1 MDRSWINIPD
11 KLSSEYTNGIED
23 FISVTKQSLDA
34 KGMVVCPCT
43 RCVNKE
49 LQNLKMIN
57 LHLLTNGF
65 LSTYKRWYYHGE
77 LAADLENKTTFDSQ
91 VNNVEEE
98 HDDLASGL
106 NDTIGSEYFDI
117 GPTGD
122 FDGDSSFNV
131 SDKYN
136 VIFES
141 LHKPLYDNC
150 KYYVLKTVV
159 KLMNIKVLNKLT
171 DNGFDDILK
180 CFKDTLPE
188 GNHCPENY
196 CHTRKLLCEVGLG
209 YEQIDVY
216 QYDCALFYGE
226 NVNDI
231 SCPVCKCSRYVR
243 NKIPHKRLRWFPVK
257 ARLKRL
263 FSSKHTSKDM
273 RWHKEVRKEEPDILR
288 HPADGIA
295 WKHFDNIY
303 PDFAIDSRSV
313 RTGLASDGFNPFS
326 NLSSSY
332 SLWPV
337 ILIPYNMPPW
347 ASPNGTNYLMSLLI
361 PCLKSP
367 GKDYDVFLQP
377 LIKELKELWHGIDAY
392 DSYGGRMFKLKAA
405 VLWTISD
412 FPAYAYLSG
421 WSTAGKLACPVFLK
435 DTRSRR
441 ITDKQCFTGHR
452 CYLSANHSWR
462 RSKDYDGSS
471 ELSSPPRTFT
481 REDILKQLEEVH
493 VRTPG
498 KAPNNSSRKHK
509 RGANELNWSK
519 RSVLFDLPYWST
531 LLLQHNLDVMHIEK
545 NICDNIVGTLLDIE
559 GKTKDNLKARKDL
572 QDLNIHEELWLK
584 KTASNKYE
592 KPHASYTFTREEC
605 KSFCQ
610 FIRTV
615 LQGGP
620 VAPRWMF
627 GTERHMGLFKRYVRN
642 MARLDGSIAKAFVVD
657 EAVSFLTRY
666 VSNIETKF
674 TKLER
679 NWDSSLTNHKL
690 EVFNSSVRLLGAA
703 SIQLLQSWKSTIQC
717 DHKKILQVR
726 GISHSNIDDMIRS
739 QEEEDESVQ
748 LPPFRP
754 VEDSID
760 CSSLV
765 RRDVAAVTLTDQLVA
780 DLFSR
785 TENQHIADDNDL
797 EGDEENEI
805 DDDGYMFLNNEELCS
820 SDDDNETSSEMESDA

>member
-11 KLSSEYTNGIED
+11 KLSTEYTNGIKD
-23 FISVTKQSLDA
+23 FISVAKQSLDA

-49 LQNLKMIN
+49 LQNLKMIK

-77 LAADLENKTTFDSQ
+77 LAADLENEITFNSQ
-91 VNNVEEE
+91 VNNMEEE

-106 NDTIGSEYFDI
+106 NDAIGSEYFDI
-117 GPTGD
+117 GRTGD
-122 FDGDSSFNV
+122 FDEDSSFNV

-150 KYYVLKTVV
+150 KDSILKTVV
-159 KLMNIKVLNKLT
+159 KLMNIKVLTKLT
-171 DNGFDDILK
+171 YKAFDDILK

-196 CHTRKLLCEVGLG
+196 YHTRKLLCEVGLG

-231 SCPVCKCSRYVR
+231 SCPVCKSSRYVR
-243 NKIPHKRLRWFPVK
+243 NKIPYKRLRWFPVK

-273 RWHKEVRKEEPDILR
+273 RWHKEVRKEEPGILR
-288 HPADGIA
+288 HPADGMA

-303 PDFAIDSRSV
+303 PDFAIDFRSV
-313 RTGLASDGFNPFS
+313 RMGLASDGFNPFS

-361 PCLKSP
+361 PGLKSP
-367 GKDYDVFLQP
+367 EKDYDVFLQP
-377 LIKELKELWHGIDAY
+377 LIRELKELWHGIDAY

-412 FPAYAYLSG
+412 FPVYAYLSG
-421 WSTAGKLACPVFLK
+421 WSTAGKLACPICLE

-441 ITDKQCFTGHR
+441 ITDKQ
-452 CYLSANHSWR
+452 Y
-462 RSKDYDGSS
+462 
-471 ELSSPPRTFT
+471 
-481 REDILKQLEEVH
+481 ILKQLEEVH
-493 VRTPG
+493 VRAPG
-498 KAPNNSSRKHK
+498 KTPNNSSRKRK

-531 LLLQHNLDVMHIEK
+531 LLLRHNLDVMHIEK
-545 NICDNIVGTLLDIE
+545 NVCDKIVGTLLDIE
-559 GKTKDNLKARKDL
+559 GKTKDNLKACKDL
-572 QDLNIHEELWLK
+572 QDLNIREELWLK

-615 LQGGP
+615 RLPDGYASNISRCVTDNNKLKGMKSHDCHVLLHKILPVAILSYLTKNIRGTLIELCQFFQKIYAKTIRISDLEELKQGIVIILCKLEKIFPMSFLTIMVHLCVHLPDQVLQGGP

-627 GTERHMGLFKRYVRN
+627 ETERHMGLFKRYV
-642 MARLDGSIAKAFVVD
+642 
-657 EAVSFLTRY
+657 
-666 VSNIETKF
+666 
-674 TKLER
+674 
-679 NWDSSLTNHKL
+679 
-690 EVFNSSVRLLGAA
+690 
-703 SIQLLQSWKSTIQC
+703 
-717 DHKKILQVR
+717 
-726 GISHSNIDDMIRS
+726 
-739 QEEEDESVQ
+739 
-748 LPPFRP
+748 
-754 VEDSID
+754 
-760 CSSLV
+760 
-765 RRDVAAVTLTDQLVA
+765 
-780 DLFSR
+780 
-785 TENQHIADDNDL
+785 
-797 EGDEENEI
+797 
-805 DDDGYMFLNNEELCS
+805 
-820 SDDDNETSSEMESDA
+820 